1 MSSELEEVGAT
12 GDDFDVDLLAAQ
24 IRADSSDTDTFFA
37 VLAMK
42 LSDALGTRV
51 RLQQSGRGHVLRR
64 KDPQVTAIE
73 VDLTEAGDGLVLRAE
88 RQSTGV
94 QCSIAR
100 PVRGVVLSNRPVPIA
115 EWIEALVRALAE
127 QAQRSEQARDALGG
141 MLT

>member
-1 MSSELEEVGAT
+1 MGSELEHVSA
-12 GDDFDVDLLAAQ
+12 DDGGFDVDLLAAQ

-37 VLAMK
+37 VLAVK
-42 LSDALGTRV
+42 LSDALGGRV
-51 RLQQSGRGHVLRR
+51 RLKQSGRGLRR
-64 KDPQVTAIE
+64 KAPVVTAIE

-94 QCSIAR
+94 QCSVAR

-115 EWIEALVRALAE
+115 EWIETLTAALAE

>member
-1 MSSELEEVGAT
+1 MGSELDDIGGT
-12 GDDFDVDLLAAQ
+12 GGNFDVDLLAAQ

-37 VLAMK
+37 VLAIK
-42 LSDALGTRV
+42 LSDALGGRV
-51 RLQQSGRGHVLRR
+51 RLQKSGRGLRR
-64 KDPQVTAIE
+64 KAPVVTGIE

-88 RQSTGV
+88 RQNTGV

-115 EWIEALVRALAE
+115 EWIETLTVALAD
-127 QAQRSEQARDALGG
+127 QARRSEQARDALGG